1 MNHREKYDIGQKNKN
16 LRSSFLNYKI
26 YYATKKNKFC
36 IKLNN
41 KTGKR
46 LISYNATFVSFLFP
60 TLIFKIFIINVLSV
74 HKYKSVC
81 HTLST
86 TLYLSGILRPGVF
99 SYLNK
104 SVEVYRLHTNMHL
117 RVLHELWAIWC
128 IEENKKER
136 GATLVIFDNLGRY
149 ISIFL

>member
-1 MNHREKYDIGQKNKN
+1 MRQ
-16 LRSSFLNYKI
+16 
-26 YYATKKNKFC
+26 KKNKFC

-41 KTGKR
+41 KTGER

-60 TLIFKIFIINVLSV
+60 TLIFKNFIINVLSV

-117 RVLHELWAIWC
+117 RVLHELWAIYC
-128 IEENKKER
+128 K
-136 GATLVIFDNLGRY
+136 LVDL
-149 ISIFL
+149 